1 MRKLLGIIIIIIIF
15 GLSAYLLL
23 KIPRPTRASHV
34 SIQNTTVL
42 ESQERWLGIFLQ
54 GQRIG
59 YTFTKISHT
68 VDGVFTE
75 SRSQMTL
82 GMMQMARSIETHVYA
97 RTDNDYLLEEFSLT
111 IATQGHETRVDGTID
126 GTTLTLTSFSQG
138 VSESQTIELQEKP
151 YIPEAVEEIIQQRNM
166 QPGDETTIP
175 YFDPTTQSSTTAH
188 IKMMNTED
196 VPVMER
202 IETGRRVEVIAQGIT
217 SVMWFDDDFQMIK
230 VWIPALGMESVPMS
244 REEAL
249 VEIVP
254 TQAFD
259 LLSFFAVR
267 LDTKLPKPPT
277 LTYLK
282 LRLENITDTD
292 LDIEDSYQR
301 ITSTQPL
308 EIEFTRPVLD
318 TLPQLSLPMTEHDEF
333 TEPSVY
339 IQCQEPDIVAAARKM
354 AGNET
359 DPRKIVARLVTGVS
373 QLVRDNPTASLP
385 SAIDVLKTKE
395 GDCTE
400 HTILFTALARALG
413 IPTKIYVGLGNIDG
427 KAYFYHAWCAVWLGE
442 WVPVDPTWNQYP
454 ADVGHLKLKEGG
466 LEEWA
471 AVMRVVGQLVITVV
485 DYRTGNG
492 EKP

>member
-1 MRKLLGIIIIIIIF
+1 MRKLFGIIIIVIIF

-34 SIQNTTVL
+34 STQQTTIL
-42 ESQERWLGIFLQ
+42 ESSEEWLGIFLQ

-59 YTFTKISHT
+59 YTFTKISRT
-68 VDGVFTE
+68 ADGVFTE

-82 GMMQMARSIETHVYA
+82 GMMQMARSIETHVFA
-97 RTDNDYLLEEFSLT
+97 RTDKDYLLEEFSLI
-111 IATQGHETRVDGTID
+111 IATQGHETQVDGTID
-126 GTTLTLTSFSQG
+126 GTTLTLTSYSHG
-138 VSESQTIELQEKP
+138 VSQTQTVQLQEIP

-166 QPGDETTIP
+166 QPGDEIAIP

-188 IKMMNTED
+188 IKMMSKES
-196 VPVMER
+196 VPVMDR
-202 IETGRRVEVIAQGIT
+202 TLTGRRVEVTAQGIA
-217 SVMWFDDDFQMIK
+217 SIMWFDDDFQLIK
-230 VWIPALGMESVPMS
+230 VWIPALGMESIPMS
-244 REEAL
+244 REQAL
-249 VEIVP
+249 AEIVP
-254 TQAFD
+254 TEAFD

-267 LDTKLPKPPT
+267 LDTELPLPPT
-277 LTYLK
+277 LIFLK
-282 LRLENITDTD
+282 LRLENITTAD
-292 LDIEDSYQR
+292 LDIEDAYQR

-308 EIEFTRPVLD
+308 EIDFTRPILD
-318 TLPQLSLPMTEHDEF
+318 TLPQLTLPMTEHSEY
-333 TEPSVY
+333 TEPTVY
-339 IQCQEPDIVAAARKM
+339 IQCQEPDIVAAAKKM

-359 DPRKIVARLVTGVS
+359 DPRKIVARLVIGVS
-373 QLVRDNPTASLP
+373 ELVRDNPTASLP

-427 KAYFYHAWCAVWLGE
+427 KAYYYHAWCAVWLGE

-471 AVMRVVGQLVITVV
+471 TVMQVVGQLEITVI
-485 DYRTGNG
+485 DYRLR
-492 EKP
+492 

>member
-1 MRKLLGIIIIIIIF
+1 MRKLFGIIIIILIF

-34 SIQNTTVL
+34 STQQTAVL
-42 ESQERWLGIFLQ
+42 ESREEWLGIFLQ

-68 VDGVFTE
+68 ADGVFTE

-82 GMMQMARSIETHVYA
+82 GMMQMTRSIETHVFA

-111 IATQGHETRVDGTID
+111 IATQGHETQVEGQID
-126 GTTLTLTSFSQG
+126 GTTLTLTSYSQG
-138 VSESQTIELQEKP
+138 VSQTQTVQLQEKP
-151 YIPEAVEEIIQQRNM
+151 YIPEAVEEIIRQRNM
-166 QPGDETTIP
+166 QPGDEITIP

-188 IKMMNTED
+188 IKMMHKESVSVMDRTESG
-196 VPVMER
+196 
-202 IETGRRVEVIAQGIT
+202 TRVEVTAQGI
-217 SVMWFDDDFQMIK
+217 SSIMWFDDDFQLIK

-249 VEIVP
+249 AEIVP
-254 TQAFD
+254 TEAFD
-259 LLSFFAVR
+259 LLGFFAVR
-267 LDTKLPKPPT
+267 LDTELPLPPT

-282 LRLENITDTD
+282 LRLENITDAD
-292 LDIEDSYQR
+292 LDLEDAYQR
-301 ITSTQPL
+301 ITSMRPL

-318 TLPQLSLPMTEHDEF
+318 TLPLVTLPITGHDEF
-333 TEPSVY
+333 TQPTVY
-339 IQCQEPDIVAAARKM
+339 IQCQEPDIVAAAKKM
-354 AGNET
+354 VGNET
-359 DPRKIVARLVTGVS
+359 DPRKIAARLVAGVS

-427 KAYFYHAWCAVWLGE
+427 KAYYYHAWCAVWLGE

-454 ADVGHLKLKEGG
+454 ADVGHLKLKEGE
-466 LEEWA
+466 LAEWA
-471 AVMRVVGQLVITVV
+471 TVMQVVGQLAITVV
-485 DYRTGNG
+485 DYRLR
-492 EKP
+492 